1 MEQINE
7 SLVTDYFVKF
17 GKFVIKWVHHP
28 CYSFWGVGGKT
39 YLWANPEK
47 GWVEKKVNLDHDDV
61 EHITEK
67 QALKIARV
75 SHW

>member
-17 GKFVIKWVHHP
+17 GKFVIKWGHHP

-47 GWVEKKVNLDHDDV
+47 GWVEKKL
-61 EHITEK
+61 I
-67 QALKIARV
+67 
-75 SHW
+75 

>member
-7 SLVTDYFVKF
+7 SLVNDYFVKF

-39 YLWANPEK
+39 YLWANHEK
-47 GWVEKKVNLDHDDV
+47 GWVEKKLIQIMTMLNTLQ
-61 EHITEK
+61 K
-67 QALKIARV
+67 SKP
-75 SHW
+75 